1 MGKQVRLYQAFETA
15 RVLLLSGRVPPVETW
30 KCGGWEFEQ
39 SILSLEDAER
49 FAPHQSA
56 MGRFLQRPVRGIAR
70 YAPQVRHFQFGPGKP
85 PLQKKYELA
94 FATVGSLGDLLA
106 LGPPRAWRHKCDIA
120 ICNIDDFFLPYLSI
134 LKDQIRI
141 LEDFDIIYCCCAGSV
156 QALSDRL
163 NKPVM
168 YLPPAVDTLRFLPTR
183 PFDQRA
189 VDVTSI
195 GRRSRE
201 EHDAL
206 LQYADRTGSFYY
218 YDSISAPKLWSNE
231 PGEHRALL
239 ARIIGNSRFFITNH
253 ANFDRPDKSAGQEE
267 IGFRFFEGAAAGA
280 VLVGAPPRTTE
291 FQTLFDWEDSVI
303 PVPPDSPDISGVL
316 EDLTSQP
323 ERLESISRRNVM
335 QSLRR
340 HDWAHRW
347 QMILDSAGM
356 APTERLTSHLSKL
369 RVTSDGYAEYH
380 ERGISGGL
388 RS

>member
-280 VLVGAPPRTTE
+280 VLVGAPRLDALRFDPVVVQQPQVAAAKLLRIFGRSHGRAHSVRLMDMRHRTQLPPRVLQSVTE
-291 FQTLFDWEDSVI
+291 ALVYLLVS
-303 PVPPDSPDISGVL
+303 
-316 EDLTSQP
+316 
-323 ERLESISRRNVM
+323 
-335 QSLRR
+335 
-340 HDWAHRW
+340 
-347 QMILDSAGM
+347 
-356 APTERLTSHLSKL
+356 
-369 RVTSDGYAEYH
+369 VTSLA
-380 ERGISGGL
+380 
-388 RS
+388 RSLPAKSINDILE